1 MSINWGPH
9 FIVPSKN
16 LVNLSGKVVLRESFD
31 EDLLKKELKELG
43 VAGSPFRATNPWY
56 YRKKKAETWIKIGES
71 SDRENWFSVPWDTT
85 SLENGAYQ
93 VFGLMHV
100 FIKEGD
106 RELVLCRQNMVDV
119 KVENP
124 V

>member
-1 MSINWGPH
+1 MSVNWGPH
-9 FIVPSKN
+9 FIVPSKK

-31 EDLLKKELKELG
+31 EELLKKELTELG
-43 VAGSPFRATNPWY
+43 FSGSPFRATNPWY
-56 YRKKKAETWIKIGES
+56 FRKKNNETWIKIGES
-71 SDRENWFSVPWDTT
+71 EDRENWFSVPWDTT
-85 SLENGAYQ
+85 TLENGDYQ

-124 V
+124 A